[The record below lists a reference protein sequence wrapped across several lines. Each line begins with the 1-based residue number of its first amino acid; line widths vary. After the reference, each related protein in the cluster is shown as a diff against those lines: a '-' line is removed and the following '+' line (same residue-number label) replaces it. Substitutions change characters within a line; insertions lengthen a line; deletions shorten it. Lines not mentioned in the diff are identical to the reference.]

1 MCAFIQCYV
10 VERDGGVEGIYPQF
24 DVLDKSASVY
34 SVAKGQC
41 SRLHSTTL
49 YWLPTKDTL
58 NAFCLFAVLCAWV
71 SLCISYRNTL
81 SVRNHL
87 HEPP

>member
-34 SVAKGQC
+34 RVAKGQC

-49 YWLPTKDTL
+49 YWLPTKEHKMLFVFLLCCVHGLACVLVTGTL
-58 NAFCLFAVLCAWV
+58 
-71 SLCISYRNTL
+71 
-81 SVRNHL
+81 
-87 HEPP
+87 